1 MQKQMSSKSQRSREQ
16 AEPAEVPTKDIQT
29 LQSSQAPVPGEAPQ
43 DNSTAGGSMLNTL
56 APHAENT
63 INTDHDRTISASGAQ
78 GVPHEGTIEAARGM
92 DEQ

>member
-1 MQKQMSSKSQRSREQ
+1 
-16 AEPAEVPTKDIQT
+16 
-29 LQSSQAPVPGEAPQ
+29 
-43 DNSTAGGSMLNTL
+43 MLNTL

-78 GVPHEGTIEAARGM
+78 GVPNDGTLEAHRGM